1 MAADGLE
8 TGPGGDLTDHRG
20 ADGTEA
26 DVQDTNRHERA
37 LSWAQNRDYSIAMS
51 TPAGPSVTVLLERA
65 RSGDRDAL
73 ATLLPL
79 VYDELRRIARGQMR
93 RERPGQ
99 TLNSTG
105 LVHEAWLRLSASS
118 HLAPHNRAHFLA
130 IAANVMR
137 QILVE
142 RARARH
148 AAKRGGHR
156 ERVTLNEAVLPGPEP
171 DLDVLALDAALERL
185 AALDP
190 EQAQLVELR
199 YFGGLSVEET
209 AEALGISPA
218 TVKRRWTSARAFLAG
233 ELGTP

>member
-1 MAADGLE
+1 M
-8 TGPGGDLTDHRG
+8 P
-20 ADGTEA
+20 
-26 DVQDTNRHERA
+26 Q
-37 LSWAQNRDYSIAMS
+37 
-51 TPAGPSVTVLLERA
+51 PAGPSVTVLLERA
-65 RSGDRDAL
+65 RSGDREAL

-79 VYDELRRIARGQMR
+79 VYDELRRIARAQMR

-130 IAANVMR
+130 IAANAMR

-171 DLDVLALDAALERL
+171 DLDVLAVDAALEKL

-190 EQAQLVELR
+190 EQARLVELR

-209 AEALGISPA
+209 AVALDISAETVMRDWKFAKSWLLRALSRPA
-218 TVKRRWTSARAFLAG
+218 GGA
-233 ELGTP
+233 P

>member
-1 MAADGLE
+1 MGM
-8 TGPGGDLTDHRG
+8 
-20 ADGTEA
+20 
-26 DVQDTNRHERA
+26 NA
-37 LSWAQNRDYSIAMS
+37 LSSPMQNHDYSIAMPPS
-51 TPAGPSVTVLLERA
+51 PGPSVTALLERA
-65 RSGDRDAL
+65 RQGDRDAL
-73 ATLLPL
+73 GALLPL

-99 TLNSTG
+99 TLNATG

-118 HLAPHNRAHFLA
+118 HLAPHNRPHFLA

-142 RARARH
+142 HARARH

-156 ERVTLNEAVLPGPEP
+156 ERVTLNEGLAPGAAV
-171 DLDVLALDAALERL
+171 DVDVIALDEALEKL

-190 EQAQLVELR
+190 QQATLVELR

-209 AEALGISPA
+209 AETLGISPA
-218 TVKRRWTSARAFLAG
+218 TVKRRWSSARAFLAG
-233 ELGTP
+233 ELAGL